1 MKGFHS
7 PEEEGSWEITHEEI
21 KNESEQ
27 LKKEL
32 EQKKKEEE
40 FLSEFKEFLYESIEP
55 EPTKGNATNAK
66 GWRTVNPL
74 SD

>member
-7 PEEEGSWEITHEEI
+7 PEEEGSWEITH
-21 KNESEQ
+21 SETNANRPGDP
-27 LKKEL
+27 
-32 EQKKKEEE
+32 EQKKKQEE
-40 FLSEFKEFLYESIEP
+40 FLSEFIEP

>member
-21 KNESEQ
+21 KNEAKQ

-32 EQKKKEEE
+32 
-40 FLSEFKEFLYESIEP
+40 
-55 EPTKGNATNAK
+55 EPTKGNATSAK

>member
-21 KNESEQ
+21 KNESKQ

-32 EQKKKEEE
+32 
-40 FLSEFKEFLYESIEP
+40 

-66 GWRTVNPL
+66 GWRTINPL

>member
-1 MKGFHS
+1 MDRNLVMKGFHS

-21 KNESEQ
+21 KHETKK

-32 EQKKKEEE
+32 
-40 FLSEFKEFLYESIEP
+40 
-55 EPTKGNATNAK
+55 EPTKGNATPAK
-66 GWRTVNPL
+66 GWRTINPL